1 MLTEQLLTQYGATK
15 IKLRKGQF
23 LFYEGEK
30 ALNYFQVIQGA
41 IKMITRSSSGKE
53 LIQGLFRAG
62 ESFGEPP
69 LLNAFPY
76 PSSAIAMETSA
87 VWRLPKEHFMELL
100 RNNFNAHLE
109 FDKVLCERLRY
120 KTMLLTS
127 ISFLEPEEVIW
138 NVILNYSQRKPL
150 PRTEDGLHYLIP
162 LTRQEIADMTGLR
175 VETVIRTVKRIAEEG
190 RLRLINHKIAVS
202 APVMT

>member
-15 IKLRKGQF
+15 LKLRKGQF

-30 ALNYFQVIQGA
+30 AVNYFQVMQGA
-41 IKMITRSSSGKE
+41 VKMITRTNSGKE
-53 LIQGLFRAG
+53 LIQGLFRSG

-69 LLNAFPY
+69 LLNSFPY
-76 PSSAIAMETSA
+76 PSSAIAMEPST
-87 VWRLPKEHFMELL
+87 VWRLPKDHFMELL

-138 NVILNYSQRKPL
+138 NVILYYSKRKPL
-150 PRTEDGLHYLIP
+150 PKAEDGLHYIVP

-175 VETVIRTVKRIAEEG
+175 VETVIRTVKRMSEEG
-190 RLRLINHKIAVS
+190 RLSLINHKIAVS